1 VIHDCVFEQAAAAN
15 GRSAFSLA
23 YCAATRLAIRSAAA
37 LTAPSQAARHD
48 IRRFYGVELPVEA
61 IVPHG
66 VGAQFFSLP
75 GRSRRP
81 RPSGLDLPD
90 RYILHVGSQR
100 PHKNQRVLVE
110 AMSALQDGHPGLGL
124 VLVGQPDPRFPDEI
138 GKLVQT
144 LGLSDLVY
152 RYTGVD
158 DRMLLGL
165 YANAAVFAYPSL
177 VEGFGMPIL
186 EAMASGL
193 AVVAS
198 DAEAVQEIAGG
209 GALIVPAQAP
219 AAWAQALDQVLTDPH
234 LGRDLRQ
241 RAQVVAARHTWA
253 RSAERILAI
262 LACAA
267 QRNMKVRKSDG

>member
-1 VIHDCVFEQAAAAN
+1 
-15 GRSAFSLA
+15 
-23 YCAATRLAIRSAAA
+23 
-37 LTAPSQAARHD
+37 
-48 IRRFYGVELPVEA
+48 
-61 IVPHG
+61 
-66 VGAQFFSLP
+66 
-75 GRSRRP
+75 
-81 RPSGLDLPD
+81 
-90 RYILHVGSQR
+90 
-100 PHKNQRVLVE
+100 
-110 AMSALQDGHPGLGL
+110 
-124 VLVGQPDPRFPDEI
+124 
-138 GKLVQT
+138 
-144 LGLSDLVY
+144 LSDLVY